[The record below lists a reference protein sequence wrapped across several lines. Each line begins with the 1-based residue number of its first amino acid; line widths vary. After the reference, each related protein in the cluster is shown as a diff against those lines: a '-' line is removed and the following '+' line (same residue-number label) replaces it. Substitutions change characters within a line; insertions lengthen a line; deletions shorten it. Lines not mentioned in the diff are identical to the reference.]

1 MIPILY
7 EKDETAFISNGLG
20 RLRDCISAKVSE
32 ERNSIYELDFEY
44 PVTGFHYEDI
54 QLGRIVG
61 VEHDDSNDVQPFD
74 IVSYSR
80 PINGVV
86 TFHCQHI
93 SYRQSKI
100 TTSGTNINSLAAA
113 FTMLGNSSPANP
125 FTYWTD
131 KASTG
136 YMAAADGVPRS
147 VRSFLGGVEGSIL
160 DSYGGEYEWDRFTV
174 KLHSARGEDRDVTI
188 RYGVNLT
195 EYNEEVDYSGSYT
208 AVIPFWTGDNGSGGT
223 LVIKAPM
230 VDSGAISHDGRV
242 SCIPLDLTD
251 KFENQPT
258 TAQLTSMAQS
268 IMASEQSYLP
278 AQNIKVSFIR
288 LQDTNEYSE
297 YASLMTCKLCD
308 TINVVFP
315 RYNMSGRFKIV
326 RTVYDVLLERFEEME
341 LGTLSTSLAEALGI
355 SKDSSTLSTSRDV
368 YSSSEQV
375 TITATGTAYT
385 AGTLSLP
392 ANKRFLVFSTVIS
405 DKGSA
410 LTLLN
415 NIIVTSGTPAEQF
428 GANTRCTT
436 TSGQGVAN
444 WKLIR
449 TGSSSVTV
457 RVGLYGYAD
466 GGTGYH
472 QTVYLMAT
480 EI

>member
-20 RLRDCISAKVSE
+20 RLRDCISAKVTE
-32 ERNSIYELDFEY
+32 ERNGIYELDFEY
-44 PVTGFHYEDI
+44 PITGFHYDDI
-54 QLGRIVG
+54 RLGRVVG
-61 VEHDDSNDVQPFD
+61 VEHDDTNDIQPFD

-100 TTSGTNINSLAAA
+100 TASGTNINSLADA
-113 FTMLGNSSPANP
+113 FTMLGNSSPSNP

-136 YMAAADGVPRS
+136 YMASADGVPRS

-160 DSYGGEYEWDRFTV
+160 DSYGGEYEWDRFLV
-174 KLHSARGEDRDVTI
+174 KLHSARGVQRDVTI

-195 EYNEEVDYSGSYT
+195 DYNEEVDYSSSYT
-208 AVIPFWTGDNGSGGT
+208 ACIPFWTGDNGSGGT
-223 LVIKAPM
+223 LVVKAPM

-268 IMASEQSYLP
+268 MMASEQSYLP
-278 AQNIKVSFIR
+278 AQTIQVNFIR

-297 YASLMTCKLCD
+297 YAALMTCRLCD

-315 RYNMSGRFKIV
+315 RYNMGGRFKIV
-326 RTVYDVLLERFEEME
+326 KTVYDVLQERFTEME
-341 LGTLSTSLAEALGI
+341 LGTLSVTLSDALGI
-355 SKDSSTLSTSRDV
+355 SNSSNSLSNGIDWKIPLPG
-368 YSSSEQV
+368 YQ
-375 TITATGTAYT
+375 T
-385 AGTLSLP
+385 AGTTDKAIYDAVVALGW
-392 ANKRFLVFSTVIS
+392 S
-405 DKGSA
+405 DCLES
-410 LTLLN
+410 
-415 NIIVTSGTPAEQF
+415 
-428 GANTRCTT
+428 
-436 TSGQGVAN
+436 
-444 WKLIR
+444 
-449 TGSSSVTV
+449 
-457 RVGLYGYAD
+457 
-466 GGTGYH
+466 
-472 QTVYLMAT
+472 
-480 EI
+480 

>member
-20 RLRDCISAKVSE
+20 RLRDCISAKVVE

-44 PVTGFHYEDI
+44 PVNGFHYDDI
-54 QLGRIVG
+54 RLGRIVG
-61 VEHDDSNDVQPFD
+61 VEHDDTNDVQPFD

-100 TTSGTNINSLAAA
+100 TASGTNINSLADA
-113 FTMLGNSSPANP
+113 FTMLGNSSPSNP

-136 YMAAADGVPRS
+136 FMASADGVPRS

-160 DSYGGEYEWDRFTV
+160 DSYGGEYEWDRFIV
-174 KLHSARGEDRDVTI
+174 KLHSARGIQRDVTI

-195 EYNEEVDYSGSYT
+195 DYNEEVDYSSSYT
-208 AVIPFWTGDNGSGGT
+208 ACIPYWTGDNGNGGT

-326 RTVYDVLLERFEEME
+326 KTVYDVLLERFEEME

-355 SKDSSTLSTSRDV
+355 TQD
-368 YSSSEQV
+368 
-375 TITATGTAYT
+375 G
-385 AGTLSLP
+385 
-392 ANKRFLVFSTVIS
+392 
-405 DKGSA
+405 
-410 LTLLN
+410 
-415 NIIVTSGTPAEQF
+415 AE
-428 GANTRCTT
+428 
-436 TSGQGVAN
+436 
-444 WKLIR
+444 R
-449 TGSSSVTV
+449 TGGIHIVETGISGIWTWRKWSDGTSECWGSYSANFWINSAYGSVYMSSSVSLNFPSSLFISPPMITS
-457 RVGLYGYAD
+457 
-466 GGTGYH
+466 GGGMNTGASWVSFSGV
-472 QTVYLMAT
+472 TKDA
-480 EI
+480 

>member
-20 RLRDCISAKVSE
+20 RLRDCISCKVTE
-32 ERNSIYELDFEY
+32 ERNGIYELDFEY
-44 PVTGFHYEDI
+44 PITGFHYEDI

-61 VEHDDSNDVQPFD
+61 VEHDDTNDVQPFD

-100 TTSGTNINSLAAA
+100 TASGTNINSLADA

-136 YMAAADGVPRS
+136 FMASADGVPRS

-160 DSYGGEYEWDRFTV
+160 DSYGGEYEWDRFIV

-223 LVIKAPM
+223 LVVKAPM

-288 LQDTNEYSE
+288 LQDTNEYSQ
-297 YASLMTCKLCD
+297 YASLMTCRLCD
-308 TINVVFP
+308 TINVEFP
-315 RYNMSGRFKIV
+315 RYGMSGKFKIV

-355 SKDSSTLSTSRDV
+355 TQNGAERTGGIHIV
-368 YSSSEQV
+368 ETGISEIWTWRKWSDGTAECWGSYPANFWINTAYGNV
-375 TITATGTAYT
+375 FMSNSVSLNFPSNLFINSPTITSGGGMNTGA
-385 AGTLSLP
+385 SW
-392 ANKRFLVFSTVIS
+392 VS
-405 DKGSA
+405 
-410 LTLLN
+410 
-415 NIIVTSGTPAEQF
+415 F
-428 GANTRCTT
+428 G
-436 TSGQGVAN
+436 
-444 WKLIR
+444 
-449 TGSSSVTV
+449 SVTKNAFEF
-457 RVGLYGYAD
+457 R
-466 GGTGYH
+466 
-472 QTVYLMAT
+472 LMNGASVT
-480 EI
+480 NLQSAPSFHVIGRWE

>member
-20 RLRDCISAKVSE
+20 RLRDCISCKVTE
-32 ERNSIYELDFEY
+32 ERNGVYELDFEY
-44 PVTGFHYEDI
+44 PITGFHYDDI

-61 VEHDDSNDVQPFD
+61 VEHDDTSDIQPFD

-80 PINGVV
+80 PINSVV

-100 TTSGTNINSLAAA
+100 TTSGTNINSLASA

-125 FTYWTD
+125 FAYWTD
-131 KASTG
+131 KISTG

-147 VRSFLGGVEGSIL
+147 VRSMLGGVEGSIL
-160 DSYGGEYEWDRFTV
+160 DSYGGEYEWDRFIV
-174 KLHSARGEDRDVTI
+174 KLHSARGIQRDVTI

-195 EYNEEVDYSGSYT
+195 DYNEEVDYSSSYT
-208 AVIPFWTGDNGSGGT
+208 ACIPYWTGDNGSGGT
-223 LVIKAPM
+223 LVVKAPM
-230 VDSGAISHDGRV
+230 VDSGAISHDGRT

-341 LGTLSTSLAEALGI
+341 LGTLSTTLSEALGI
-355 SKDSSTLSTSRDV
+355 SNGDSSLKNVQETETRTISWGGTTVYYWKCGKVVSVSIINPRTVAAGNNAIETLPDGWR
-368 YSSSEQV
+368 
-375 TITATGTAYT
+375 
-385 AGTLSLP
+385 P
-392 ANKRFLVFSTVIS
+392 
-405 DKGSA
+405 
-410 LTLLN
+410 LN
-415 NIIVTSGTPAEQF
+415 NIMVLSHTPHGASTNAPDLRYMISPAGAFSVYNYGSAWSNADSNNSITFTYVTA
-428 GANTRCTT
+428 
-436 TSGQGVAN
+436 
-444 WKLIR
+444 
-449 TGSSSVTV
+449 
-457 RVGLYGYAD
+457 
-466 GGTGYH
+466 
-472 QTVYLMAT
+472 
-480 EI
+480 